1 MKNTKLFIILAS
13 VGVVLIA
20 VVGLLSYLLLRGDK
34 VQETSN
40 STEIRHEQTVEFGM
54 DVSENT
60 YVFVEVDGITYLVY
74 EANSDI
80 SDADLQKFYNGAKE
94 VCNEFGESYP
104 QGLVV
109 MNPTESECD
118 VLICGMRTTLTFEG
132 DELVDWQGHESASA
146 VQEFAELQQALE
158 EHISAE

>member
-20 VVGLLSYLLLRGDK
+20 VVGLLSYLLSRGDK

-60 YVFVEVDGITYLVY
+60 YVLVEVD
-74 EANSDI
+74 
-80 SDADLQKFYNGAKE
+80 
-94 VCNEFGESYP
+94 
-104 QGLVV
+104 
-109 MNPTESECD
+109 
-118 VLICGMRTTLTFEG
+118 
-132 DELVDWQGHESASA
+132 
-146 VQEFAELQQALE
+146 
-158 EHISAE
+158 